1 MIRTVLGDV
10 NPQTLGIT
18 YCHEHI
24 IMDLSPVR
32 LEQDSVLSDGPEMES
47 ELQLAQRHG
56 VASVI
61 EVTNI
66 GMGRNAILLQEIA
79 RNLQLHIICS
89 TGFYKEEYY
98 PSYIA
103 RKSPAEI
110 GALMA
115 REIQTGIG
123 DTNIRA
129 GIIGEIGSSYNKITP
144 LERKVFEGAAMA
156 HLATGAP
163 ISTHCEMG
171 TMATEQTEILLGYGV
186 QADKIILGHMDL
198 NTDLQRAHTVL
209 RQGVTIAFDTIG
221 KNRYRSNAERVQDL
235 LALLSEGYGDQIVLS
250 QDLTRKSNLKKNGG
264 QGYTYL
270 FDEFIPALQQ
280 QGIQSSD
287 LNKMLIDNPA
297 RILNVFGK

>member
-10 NPQTLGIT
+10 NPQDLGIT

-24 IMDLSPVR
+24 IMDLSSVR
-32 LEQDSVLSDGPEMES
+32 LEQDSILSDRQDMES
-47 ELQLAQRHG
+47 ELQLAQQHG

-66 GMGRNAILLQEIA
+66 GMGRNVVLLQEIA

-98 PSYIA
+98 PTYIIS
-103 RKSPAEI
+103 KSPAEI
-110 GALMA
+110 SELMV
-115 REIQTGIG
+115 REIQRGIG
-123 DTNIRA
+123 ETNIRA
-129 GIIGEIGSSYNKITP
+129 GIIGEIGSSHNQITP
-144 LERKVFEGAAMA
+144 LERKVFAGAAMA

-171 TMATEQTEILLGYGV
+171 TMAMEQTEILLGYGV
-186 QADKIILGHMDL
+186 PADKIILGHMDL
-198 NTDLQRAHTVL
+198 NTDLQRARTVL
-209 RQGVTIAFDTIG
+209 QKGVTIAFDTIG
-221 KNRYRSNAERVQDL
+221 KNRYRSNEERVQDVL
-235 LALLSEGYGDQIVLS
+235 TLLSEGYGEQIVLS

-270 FDEFIPALQQ
+270 FDEFIPALRQ
-280 QGIQSSD
+280 QGIQSAD
-287 LNKMLIDNPA
+287 LAQMLIHNPA
-297 RILNVFGK
+297 RILNVF